1 MRILALAVAVA
12 FVAGC
17 ASNSYAEFY
26 NNAPGVTPEMIASG
40 RSNPPPNEPAV
51 ARASTF
57 DGLADA
63 YTRRGYGPIGAS
75 SFSSGNNERDESAV
89 KQAKQVG
96 ADLVVIVDPKFSE
109 SRTTSVAMTTPTT
122 STSFTNGSATAFGP
136 LGSSTGFGSAT
147 TTTYGS
153 QTAYVPMTVNRYNY
167 GAMYFVKRHYIL
179 GVVGRDLSDDE
190 RRRLQT
196 NRGLVVN
203 IVVDGTPA
211 YLNDILPGD
220 VLIAVNDLP
229 IVGNTDFSN
238 QMQQFRGQ
246 TVNLT
251 AIRGADKITKKV
263 SLGE

>member
-1 MRILALAVAVA
+1 MRILALAVVVA

-26 NNAPGVTPEMIASG
+26 NNAPGATPEMIASV
-40 RSNPPPNEPAV
+40 RSNPPPNEPTV

-109 SRTTSVAMTTPTT
+109 SRTANVAMTTPTT
-122 STSFTNGSATAFGP
+122 STSYTNGSATAFGP
-136 LGSSTGFGSAT
+136 LGSATAFGSAT

-153 QTAYVPMTVNRYNY
+153 ETTYVPRTVNRYNY

-179 GVVGRDLSDDE
+179 GVVGRDLSHDE

-196 NRGLVVN
+196 NRGLAVT

-220 VLIAVNDLP
+220 VLISVNDVP
-229 IVGNTDFSN
+229 IVGNSGFSN
-238 QMQQFRGQ
+238 QMQHFRGQ
-246 TVNLT
+246 TVNLV

>member
-1 MRILALAVAVA
+1 VARHPLETLADMRGI
-12 FVAGC
+12 
-17 ASNSYAEFY
+17 S
-26 NNAPGVTPEMIASG
+26 
-40 RSNPPPNEPAV
+40 NEPAV

-96 ADLVVIVDPKFSE
+96 ADLVVIVDQQFSE
-109 SRTTSVAMTTPTT
+109 SRTSSVAITTPTT
-122 STSFTNGSATAFGP
+122 STAYTNSSATAFGP
-136 LGSSTGFGSAT
+136 LGSATAFGSAT

-179 GVVGRDLSDDE
+179 GVVGRDLRDDE
-190 RRRLQT
+190 RRGLQT
-196 NRGLVVN
+196 NRGLFVTT
-203 IVVDGTPA
+203 IVDGTPA

-220 VLIAVNDLP
+220 VLISVNDVP
-229 IVGNTDFSN
+229 IAGNADFSN
-238 QMQQFRGQ
+238 QMQHFRGQ
-246 TVNLT
+246 AVDFLV
-251 AIRGADKITKKV
+251 IRGTDKITKKV
-263 SLGE
+263 SLAN